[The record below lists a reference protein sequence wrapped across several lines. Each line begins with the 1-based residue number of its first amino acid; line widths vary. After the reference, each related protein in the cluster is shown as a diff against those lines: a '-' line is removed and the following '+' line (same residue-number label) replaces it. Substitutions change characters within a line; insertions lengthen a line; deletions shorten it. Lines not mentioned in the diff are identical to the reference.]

1 MEGIVE
7 NLYHKIMAAY
17 KARDEITLEEA
28 YDIEETVDNVTD
40 EMADNHIERL
50 GQGVCSPTVGAE
62 FLSMTSDIER
72 IADHYINV
80 GKTIRELQ

>member
-1 MEGIVE
+1 
-7 NLYHKIMAAY
+7 
-17 KARDEITLEEA
+17 
-28 YDIEETVDNVTD
+28 
-40 EMADNHIERL
+40 MADNHIERL